1 MIVKIYLNE
10 TTIPVI
16 FSGSS
21 VNIEYG
27 NNEVD
32 FKDGKVKIKTNR
44 SDDVSVCP

>member
-10 TTIPVI
+10 RIIPVM
-16 FSGSS
+16 FSDSC
-21 VNIEYG
+21 VHIEYG